1 MLSFLIQRER
11 SPSLPSSDNAVLSSD
26 AAAMLETIDTLNWLR
41 QDEKIEVT
49 LGTYNLVQN
58 AFCKEFLAKV
68 VPVGSAEFVEA
79 VLKRGHGIDRIKPQN
94 VPVPLH
100 KEEFLGRNINPSCTV
115 EEIPAIMDAWGAD
128 YVFVK
133 SAEYIKDEV
142 TSICSRKDLAA
153 PALQGKKLFVS
164 EAFKSII
171 SEWRVFVYRGN
182 VIDLRPY
189 TGDRWTFPDQKKV
202 MDMVAAINNNLHAY
216 TLDVAVN
223 GDLETVVVEVHN
235 FLACGL
241 YGANVPLEMYKA
253 AYNQELSFRTNE

>member
-11 SPSLPSSDNAVLSSD
+11 SPSLQGNDNTVLASD
-26 AAAMLETIDTLNWLR
+26 AAAALEAIEARNWLY
-41 QDEKIEVT
+41 QGDKIDVSLAT
-49 LGTYNLVQN
+49 LNLVQN

-68 VPVGSAEFVEA
+68 VPIGSVEFVEA
-79 VLKRGHGIDRIKPQN
+79 VLKRGHGIDRIRPQN
-94 VPVPLH
+94 VPIPLR

-115 EEIPAIMDAWGAD
+115 EEIPAIMDTWGVD
-128 YVFVK
+128 HVFVK
-133 SAEYIKDEV
+133 SAERVKDEV
-142 TSICSRKDLAA
+142 TGICSRKDLAA

-164 EAFKSII
+164 EVFKSII

-202 MDMVAAINNNLHAY
+202 MDMVAAINNDLHAY

-241 YGANVPLEMYKA
+241 YGASVPLEMYKA
-253 AYNQELSFRTNE
+253 AYNQELSFRANE